1 MLASSLRY
9 LIENH
14 AGIHIYMLQ
23 TAIIKDRAKKVLMAN
38 GLSCKLALSG
48 IALSW
53 VLETVD
59 DIPADTMIEV
69 SIRSCPDHGH
79 IFIWRTDSETDAD
92 MYELIDTKICELFED
107 HNQIIQEI
115 VITREPDSLEPIP
128 AEFDRQFYI
137 RNHAY

>member
-1 MLASSLRY
+1 
-9 LIENH
+9 
-14 AGIHIYMLQ
+14 MLQ
-23 TAIIKDRAKKVLMAN
+23 TAIIRERARKVLMAD

-53 VLETVD
+53 VLETVGD
-59 DIPADTMIEV
+59 LAVGTMIEV

-79 IFIWRTDSETDAD
+79 IFIWHTDSETDAD

-107 HNQIIQEI
+107 HNKVIQEI
-115 VITREPDSLEPIP
+115 TITREPDSLEPIP
-128 AEFDRQFYI
+128 PEFDRQFYI